1 MGRRGVQPTP
11 TTILKLRGSSRARGR
26 KGEVEPDSKRPRCP
40 SWLPEIGKQVWA
52 RLSKQLYALGLL
64 TSVDED
70 ALARYCAAYSLW
82 RETLASLADGK
93 TVLPIRDENG
103 VVVSY
108 KDKPEVGRLI
118 KLTEQLNRLGREFG
132 LSPAARAGLSS
143 GEAKKPTEG
152 KARFFSVG

>member
-1 MGRRGVQPTP
+1 MGRRGPQPTP
-11 TTILKLRGSSRARGR
+11 TATLKVRGSWLARER
-26 KGEVEPDSKRPRCP
+26 KGEVDPDPKRPRCP
-40 SWLPEIGKQVWA
+40 VWLPEIGKQAWA
-52 RLSKQLYALGLL
+52 RLSKQLHALGLL

-70 ALARYCAAYSLW
+70 ALARYCAAYALW

-143 GEAKKPTEG
+143 GEAKKPIDG
-152 KARFFSVG
+152 KARFFSAG